1 MSISGRRIA
10 YLPTGELGKSL
21 TQLKELLT
29 LTVQLLYSGK
39 LHAIQAHEPCN
50 GPLKAK
56 TFILRRKGLN
66 WEHSRASHSQ
76 ILARTYK
83 TTGVAKLPKEEIG
96 KKTRKR
102 KTSHNPQVRPATPSN
117 GKRSSH
123 TFQPQEQGSSFKR
136 PLFHGRPLF

>member
-1 MSISGRRIA
+1 MSNEIVQVYYVNRYVFIYIYIFSTSNTFIFSGPLVSISGRRIA

-66 WEHSRASHSQ
+66 SEHSRASQVSTPRPGQ
-76 ILARTYK
+76 PSK
-83 TTGVAKLPKEEIG
+83 VVTGVVG
-96 KKTRKR
+96 
-102 KTSHNPQVRPATPSN
+102 
-117 GKRSSH
+117 G
-123 TFQPQEQGSSFKR
+123 
-136 PLFHGRPLF
+136 